1 MGHILTNS
9 YTEAIFQT
17 TILKCG
23 VSDHFPT
30 SLIISSLKYSS
41 RNKFIYIYKRSI
53 DEQSFINFLEKLFEI
68 DWQEIETLQNP
79 RDAYSIFGTVFS
91 SLKLLKNVLKRITFP
106 NKYST
111 LKKY

>member
-30 SLIISSLKYSS
+30 SLIISSLKFSS
-41 RNKFIYIYKRSI
+41 RNKFIYIYKIDEQSI

-79 RDAYSIFGTVFS
+79 RDAYRYFWNSF
-91 SLKLLKNVLKRITFP
+91 
-106 NKYST
+106 
-111 LKKY
+111 